1 MSLSDSAVTLPRNR
15 PDAVAVDGKLGLP
28 GGDIV
33 DLTLESV
40 DLTLESFCRPETAG
54 AVAVDGKLGLP
65 GGDIVDLTL
74 ERVDLTLESCCRP
87 SKLFQIAMAWAGV
100 K

>member
-1 MSLSDSAVTLPRNR
+1 MTLPRNR

-33 DLTLESV
+33 DLTVESV
-40 DLTLESFCRPETAG
+40 DLALESFFCRPETAG

-74 ERVDLTLESCCRP
+74 EREIGRASCRER
-87 SKLFQIAMAWAGV
+87 V
-100 K
+100 